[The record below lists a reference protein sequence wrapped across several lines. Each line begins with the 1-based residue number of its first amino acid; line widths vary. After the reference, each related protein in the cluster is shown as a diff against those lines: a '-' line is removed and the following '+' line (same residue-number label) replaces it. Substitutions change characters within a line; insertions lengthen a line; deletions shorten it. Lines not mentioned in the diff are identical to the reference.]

1 MRRRLM
7 WPLWC
12 EHRQPRGRAL
22 APGPHTQ
29 RRQILGA
36 GDETR
41 RADPPVSGQAFGS
54 GEDAGED
61 PSLQRRRARDDHLG
75 RSPCAISVLSG
86 WVQGPLHRRRPTR
99 TAPHRDVAR
108 ARQQHPDEDH
118 TWLPG
123 PERPAAPHRDSS
135 RQSQRGS
142 VGLLPAKSSPA
153 ESSGTACIAA
163 RADRPMRADHRLDK
177 VWVR

>member
-1 MRRRLM
+1 M

-29 RRQILGA
+29 RRQILGV
-36 GDETR
+36 GDELR
-41 RADPPVSGQAFGS
+41 RADPPASARAFGS
-54 GEDAGED
+54 GEDAEED
-61 PSLQRRRARDDHLG
+61 PSLQRRRARDAHPG
-75 RSPCAISVLSG
+75 RSPCAISGLSG

-99 TAPHRDVAR
+99 TVPHRGVAR
-108 ARQQHPDEDH
+108 AHQRRPDEDH
-118 TWLPG
+118 TWLPE
-123 PERPAAPHRDSS
+123 PRRPAAPRRDSS

-142 VGLLPAKSSPA
+142 AGQLPVKSSPA
-153 ESSGTACIAA
+153 RSSSTACTAA
-163 RADRPMRADHRLDK
+163 RADRPVRADHRLDK